1 MVFPGYCGRDPL
13 KSMLFSLQTQH
24 ICMSKQTYISDN
36 LYFPLFQGW
45 GLKKAEKI
53 CRLYLGNVWMNVP
66 KAELMFNLYNSCQ
79 QENLYAC
86 RRGCRLFSIVEFIG
100 ESQDLNATKDAC
112 DAACMEAYRHVD
124 DRYGCSIGCRSQ
136 VPFAR
141 KRKQQRDEEVQKIHF
156 LTPMMMVRNI
166 YSDLLSRAQNYM
178 SVSWSLYMQSDNG
191 KIIVLKSEPEV
202 FVDRIIP
209 EDDNFHFPRSELRPE
224 VSLDLLDDLDLEL
237 DDRRLQPREPRL
249 QRISQDA
256 NWPGRPQP
264 AADWLGCVSKK
275 SGLPRWLLS
284 STLFLSVLA
293 ILWLCCATSATAQEQ
308 TLKQPKLSIYGD
320 METIVAQQKSAPGS
334 VVEVPTLETPEE
346 QAGPLPVKIKVDH
359 SMV

>member
-1 MVFPGYCGRDPL
+1 MATPKVL
-13 KSMLFSLQTQH
+13 MLTLASFFSLSTASESFDQLLGDVTPC
-24 ICMSKQTYISDN
+24 IKSCEMTY
-36 LYFPLFQGW
+36 PLHT
-45 GLKKAEKI
+45 
-53 CRLYLGNVWMNVP
+53 YP
-66 KAELMFNLYNSCQ
+66 K

-100 ESQDLNATKDAC
+100 ESRDLNATKDAC
-112 DAACMEAYRHVD
+112 DAGAEKALT
-124 DRYGCSIGCRSQ
+124 CSSPLGEVVRSQ
-136 VPFAR
+136 I
-141 KRKQQRDEEVQKIHF
+141 QRDDEVQKIHF

-166 YSDLLSRAQNYM
+166 YSDLLSRAQNYI

-209 EDDNFHFPRSELRPE
+209 EDENFHFPRSELRPE

-256 NWPGRPQP
+256 HWPGRPQP
-264 AADWLGCVSKK
+264 TADWLGCVSKK

-320 METIVAQQKSAPGS
+320 LETIVAQQKSAPGS
-334 VVEVPTLETPEE
+334 VVEVPSQEAPEE

>member
-1 MVFPGYCGRDPL
+1 MATPKVL
-13 KSMLFSLQTQH
+13 MLTLASFFSLSTASESFDQLLGDVTPC
-24 ICMSKQTYISDN
+24 IKSCEMTY
-36 LYFPLFQGW
+36 PLHT
-45 GLKKAEKI
+45 
-53 CRLYLGNVWMNVP
+53 YP
-66 KAELMFNLYNSCQ
+66 K

-100 ESQDLNATKDAC
+100 ESRDLNATKDAC